1 MRISD
6 WSSDVCSSDLY
17 LSVAAKANGVFMTR
31 FRRMTGDLTP
41 IDSVDAQE
49 RAIMAKAPLY
59 RIYETGMDE
68 LDQRRQTLVG
78 GPLSAEPLEALRA
91 GLAETG
97 RAPVRAKGV
106 P

>member
-1 MRISD
+1 MFFIAA
-6 WSSDVCSSDLY
+6 WVMWAKAQY

-68 LDQRRQTLVG
+68 LDQRPRRWAAVLCRPRRLKRCGQG
-78 GPLSAEPLEALRA
+78 SMPNRA
-91 GLAETG
+91 TRMRRWNA
-97 RAPVRAKGV
+97 
-106 P
+106 